1 MSQTF
6 IYHRSAKVRWLFVF
20 SLLIA
25 LVLDSFIL
33 TLPTSAIFPS
43 FSLLVMF
50 YWAGH
55 FLDRSYIA
63 TAFIMGLLNDTLF
76 QTPLGAHALIFV
88 SLVYLLSRHRL
99 HFRSF
104 SYLQQA
110 LFICGYFLL
119 FQLASW
125 FFFTPVLPGEQWI
138 YFWFMPVVASISWML
153 MAPVLNRFTQ
163 QSNHS

>member
-1 MSQTF
+1 MGQAF
-6 IYHRSAKVRWLFVF
+6 IYHRSAKVRWLFLF
-20 SLLIA
+20 SLLLA
-25 LVLDSFIL
+25 LVLDSLII
-33 TLPTSAIFPS
+33 TLPSSAIFPS
-43 FSLLVMF
+43 FSLLIVF

-76 QTPLGAHALIFV
+76 QTPLGAHALIFI

-110 LFICGYFLL
+110 LFVTGYFVI
-119 FQLASW
+119 FQIASW
-125 FFFTPVLPGEQWI
+125 FFFNPVLPNEQSLYYWL
-138 YFWFMPVVASISWML
+138 MPIIAGICWMGL
-153 MAPVLNRFTQ
+153 APTFNRFTQ
-163 QSNHS
+163 QSNQS